1 MTDGDVM
8 AFTGFAAQLLWPAV
22 RFSQLVGQLQ
32 EAGVAAQRL
41 FELLD
46 EPCEITEKPDAVPC
60 HSLRGQVDFEDVHFH
75 YEPGVEVIKGI
86 DLHVK
91 PGQTVAFIGATGC
104 GKSTILNLIS
114 RFYDVTGGTLRLDG
128 RDIRDYRLHDL
139 RSQFGIVLQESH
151 LFSTTIREN
160 IAYGR
165 INATDA
171 EVVQAAKAAEIHD
184 FIAGLPKGYDTNV
197 GEDGLA
203 LSVGQK
209 QRINIARAICAD
221 PAIMIMDEATSSL
234 DSDSEAAIQRAM
246 TRMLANRT
254 SFVVAHR
261 LSTIKNADQIILL
274 DHGVIAEQGTHEELM
289 AIPDGR
295 YRELYNKHIGKGVL
309 DD

>member
-1 MTDGDVM
+1 MRDFGLSFRT
-8 AFTGFAAQLLWPAV
+8 
-22 RFSQLVGQLQ
+22 
-32 EAGVAAQRL
+32 AG
-41 FELLD
+41 
-46 EPCEITEKPDAVPC
+46 
-60 HSLRGQVDFEDVHFH
+60 
-75 YEPGVEVIKGI
+75 
-86 DLHVK
+86 
-91 PGQTVAFIGATGC
+91 
-104 GKSTILNLIS
+104 
-114 RFYDVTGGTLRLDG
+114 
-128 RDIRDYRLHDL
+128 
-139 RSQFGIVLQESH
+139 
-151 LFSTTIREN
+151 EN